1 MTEQHEPAAEQHEPA
16 AEHAPAEQPFGVRL
30 HGRGGQ
36 GVVTAAELLSVAGFL
51 DGKQAQ
57 AFPSFGSERMGAPV
71 AAYCRLARSPIRVR
85 EPVTEPDAVL
95 VVDAT
100 LLHHVDVFAGLSG
113 DGYVLIN
120 SSQPPAQLG
129 LDELSLRLPPDHVV
143 TVPATEIARRQLG
156 RPLPNVALLGAF
168 SALTGRVS
176 RRSIEQAVRERFPAS
191 VAAGNARAAREA
203 YAAIGV
209 SAHA

>member
-1 MTEQHEPAAEQHEPA
+1 MTAL
-16 AEHAPAEQPFGVRL
+16 FGVRL

-71 AAYCRLARSPIRVR
+71 AAYCRLADRPIRVR
-85 EPVTEPDAVL
+85 EPVTEPDAV
-95 VVDAT
+95 VVIDAT
-100 LLHHVDVFAGLSG
+100 LLHHVEVFAGLAG

-120 SSQPPAQLG
+120 ASRPPADLG
-129 LDELSLRLPPDHVV
+129 LAELALRLPPERVV

-156 RPLPNVALLGAF
+156 RPVPNVALLGAF
-168 SALTGRVS
+168 AALTGRVS

-191 VAAGNARAAREA
+191 VAAANVRAAREA
-203 YAAIGV
+203 YAAVRV

>member
-1 MTEQHEPAAEQHEPA
+1 MTT
-16 AEHAPAEQPFGVRL
+16 QPERLFGVRL

-71 AAYCRLARSPIRVR
+71 AAYCRLAGRPIRVR
-85 EPVTEPDAVL
+85 EPVTDPDAVL
-95 VVDAT
+95 VVDPT
-100 LLHHVDVFAGLSG
+100 LLHHVDVFAGLAG

-120 SSQPPAQLG
+120 SGQPPAQLG
-129 LDELSLRLPPDHVV
+129 LADLALRLPPEHVV
-143 TVPATEIARRQLG
+143 SVPATEIARRQLG

-168 SALTGRVS
+168 SALTGQVS
-176 RRSIEQAVRERFPAS
+176 RHSIEQAVRERFPAA
-191 VAAGNARAAREA
+191 VAAANVRAAREA
-203 YAAIGV
+203 FAAVRV